1 MCAFKRSEK
10 GMEFFMQI
18 EYNKT
23 IIDVK
28 KGTKVLD
35 LLKKEIEKRNNEI
48 IACKFNNEVKS
59 LNFEINANGKLE
71 LIDITNKDGMRIY
84 KRGLIYIV
92 AKAFRELYPEA
103 LITVNYQLYH
113 SMLCELDNLEV
124 TEEMIEKVN
133 KRVKEIIKANLP
145 ITKRIMTKDE
155 AEKFYEKEKT
165 LKGRLQLELE
175 EKKEVTLYY
184 CENYYNYFY
193 GVMPVSTGCIK
204 EYELL
209 KYHDGF
215 LIRYPSRKTPYE
227 LPKFIECPKLVAS
240 LDEYEEVHKI
250 LNVNTLYKLNKIIK
264 SRDIKDYILMDEAL
278 HEKKIAKI
286 ADQIAQNKNIKVIL
300 IAGPSS
306 SGKTTF
312 AKRLE
317 LELKLNGIKPKTI
330 SVDNYFVERKDTPKD
345 ENGNY
350 DFETIKAIDTK
361 LLNND
366 LLKLLDGKEIDMPI
380 FNFHEGKKEYNG
392 NKMHL
397 GKDEVLIMEGIHCL
411 NDELTF
417 LIPKEQKF
425 KIYISC
431 LTVLNIDYYNRI
443 STTDTRLIRRIV
455 RDNQFRGYSALHTLK
470 MWPSVNK
477 GEAENIFA
485 YQEEADVMF
494 NSSLIYELSVLKDYA
509 IPLLNKITQ
518 EDAEYSE
525 AKRLTSMLEYF
536 ESINSELVPSNSLLR
551 EFIGNS
557 VLEE

>member
-1 MCAFKRSEK
+1 
-10 GMEFFMQI
+10 MQI
-18 EYNKT
+18 EYNNT

-59 LNFEINANGKLE
+59 LNYEINSNGKLE

-113 SMLCELDNLEV
+113 SMLCELDNFEV

-133 KRVKEIIKANLP
+133 KRVKEIIKLNLP
-145 ITKRIMTKDE
+145 ITKEIMSK
-155 AEKFYEKEKT
+155 EKAMEFYEKEKT
-165 LKGRLQLELE
+165 LKGRLQLDLK

-215 LIRYPSRKTPYE
+215 LIRYPSRKNPYE
-227 LPKFIECPKLVAS
+227 LPSFIECPKLVAS

-286 ADQIAQNKNIKVIL
+286 ADKISQNKDIKVIL

-417 LIPKEQKF
+417 LISKEQKF

-536 ESINSELVPSNSLLR
+536 ESINSKLVPSNSLLR

-557 VLEE
+557 VFEE